1 MPRSHLPELPDV
13 TAQAILEQ
21 WKVDL
26 IGALRRERSYRSS
39 FSYSRRRSPEWSRSL
54 GGSTSRYGSS
64 RPFNPHSSASFAP
77 SSRSPVAQTS
87 CSANQESSGAPALQ
101 GTLAESSAAEAAA
114 TEAQIAEVVEGAP
127 STANGTDNS
136 WRNAA
141 WTVGSR
147 LLYEAL
153 AALGREHT
161 VRTEERQINMR
172 LAAANAQQNQQLWT
186 TVASW
191 GAWSAHTALQYY
203 FGSTRGSNHL
213 LGNG

>member
-13 TAQAILEQ
+13 TAQATLEQ
-21 WKVDL
+21 WKIDL
-26 IGALRRERSYRSS
+26 IDALRRERSYRSS
-39 FSYSRRRSPEWSRSL
+39 SKSRRKSPERPTRSESSRTLRDSA
-54 GGSTSRYGSS
+54 SRYGSS
-64 RPFNPHSSASFAP
+64 RYSNLH
-77 SSRSPVAQTS
+77 SSRSPTAQTS
-87 CSANQESSGAPALQ
+87 HSAGQ
-101 GTLAESSAAEAAA
+101 GPSAASTPPASSTDSFVPAGTA
-114 TEAQIAEVVEGAP
+114 TAEPRIAEVVEETP
-127 STANGTDNS
+127 SAASGTENS

-141 WTVGSR
+141 WTIGSR

-203 FGSTRGSNHL
+203 FGSARGSNHL